1 MGDFKQWYIAC
12 LKYASYG
19 INLVLIVGILCFV
32 IWYIT
37 GLTDMAGSKPTK
49 SETAQTRPL

>member
-1 MGDFKQWYIAC
+1 VGDFKQWYIAC